1 MYIWIGC
8 RLPEHFEREIRA
20 LCLKE
25 NEELGL
31 DTVAFSLPQH
41 ISLKISFETEKYE
54 AVLDELAA
62 FLSAQRPFSVRIN
75 DAAQAGNIL
84 WLPAEGSEVLRNLH
98 DRLDTLLEDRFDSP
112 QHTFDKAFLFHS
124 TLFIDESVEK
134 ISKMS
139 EYLQD
144 CSIARVLAVD
154 TFLLGISE
162 TGKAGTYRVVRQV
175 QV

>member
-1 MYIWIGC
+1 M
-8 RLPEHFEREIRA
+8 
-20 LCLKE
+20 
-25 NEELGL
+25 
-31 DTVAFSLPQH
+31 
-41 ISLKISFETEKYE
+41 
-54 AVLDELAA
+54 
-62 FLSAQRPFSVRIN
+62 
-75 DAAQAGNIL
+75 
-84 WLPAEGSEVLRNLH
+84 WLPAEENSVLRQLH
-98 DRLDTLLEDRFDSP
+98 DRLDTLLEDHFDIP
-112 QHTFDKAFLFHS
+112 QHAFDKAFLFHS